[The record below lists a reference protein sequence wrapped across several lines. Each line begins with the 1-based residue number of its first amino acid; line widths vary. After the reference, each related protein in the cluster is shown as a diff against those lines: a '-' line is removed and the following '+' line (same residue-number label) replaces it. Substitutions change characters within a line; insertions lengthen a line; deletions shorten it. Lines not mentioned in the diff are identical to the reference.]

1 MAVPGAAVIVI
12 GGIIGLV
19 FACVQ
24 LYYVSCVEVVP
35 IDGPNPS
42 TDTKTPML
50 DSTVAEK
57 DPTDMMLDVYEKIRN
72 GATTFLIA
80 EYTVCAVFIVVF
92 GAIVLVLCS
101 YGSNKW
107 DFKVGGLTAAAFV
120 VGSCTSIISG
130 WIGMQVAV
138 YANVRTTQAARDR
151 DNKKAWTL
159 SFNTAFRAGGV
170 MGFSLTGLGLLFL
183 GLLIAIYS
191 AVYSIDGFDTCKT
204 LFECIAGF
212 GLGGSSIALF
222 GRVGGGIYTKAADV
236 GADLAG
242 KVMLDL
248 DEDDPRNPACIADNV
263 GDNVGDVAGMGS
275 DLFGSFGEASCA
287 ALLVGSQCPE
297 IVNAGFGALLF
308 PLYISAVGIVVCLLT
323 SFVNTHIFTVKT
335 DKDVFSA
342 LKTQIIVSTILM
354 TAATIPIAYYFLPT
368 TGHFVC
374 AGLSNATKVPVD
386 KATLDSLCN
395 LSIPNMR
402 LYAFLCV
409 VFGLWGGCIIG
420 VVTEYYTSFQY
431 YPVQEL
437 ARSTETGA
445 ATNIIYGLALGYK
458 SAIIPSFVISA
469 IIYVAFYLMGMYG
482 IALSALGMLSTLA
495 TCLSIDVYGPI
506 CDNAGGLAEMSGC
519 RDNVRERTDV
529 LDAAGNTTAAI
540 GKGFAIGS
548 AALTSLALFGAFI
561 TRTSKLETY
570 GVNMIRPITFA
581 FLVIGA
587 MLPYWFTAM
596 TMKSVGIAALAM
608 VKEVLR
614 QMATIPGLKEGRPG
628 VDSDYQMCIDI
639 STKASLRE
647 MILPGLLV
655 IFSPI
660 ITGIFFGVEAVSGL
674 LAGGLV
680 SGVQL
685 ALSASNT
692 GGAWDN
698 AKKWIEKGELKLV
711 VNVPRKNQD
720 GNEIVDEDGNVV
732 TDPVEVIQEKGSEC
746 HKAAVVGDT
755 VGDPL
760 KDTSGPALNIL
771 MKLMAIIS
779 VVFADFFMSLH
790 NGEGVLQ
797 VESWQ
802 KVFTASLSKMA
813 NTTMH

>member
-1 MAVPGAAVIVI
+1 
-12 GGIIGLV
+12 
-19 FACVQ
+19 
-24 LYYVSCVEVVP
+24 
-35 IDGPNPS
+35 
-42 TDTKTPML
+42 
-50 DSTVAEK
+50 
-57 DPTDMMLDVYEKIRN
+57 
-72 GATTFLIA
+72 
-80 EYTVCAVFIVVF
+80 
-92 GAIVLVLCS
+92 
-101 YGSNKW
+101 
-107 DFKVGGLTAAAFV
+107 
-120 VGSCTSIISG
+120 
-130 WIGMQVAV
+130 
-138 YANVRTTQAARDR
+138 
-151 DNKKAWTL
+151 
-159 SFNTAFRAGGV
+159 
-170 MGFSLTGLGLLFL
+170 MG
-183 GLLIAIYS
+183 
-191 AVYSIDGFDTCKT
+191 
-204 LFECIAGF
+204 
-212 GLGGSSIALF
+212 
-222 GRVGGGIYTKAADV
+222 
-236 GADLAG
+236 
-242 KVMLDL
+242 
-248 DEDDPRNPACIADNV
+248 
-263 GDNVGDVAGMGS
+263 
-275 DLFGSFGEASCA
+275 
-287 ALLVGSQCPE
+287 
-297 IVNAGFGALLF
+297 
-308 PLYISAVGIVVCLLT
+308 
-323 SFVNTHIFTVKT
+323 
-335 DKDVFSA
+335 
-342 LKTQIIVSTILM
+342 
-354 TAATIPIAYYFLPT
+354 
-368 TGHFVC
+368 
-374 AGLSNATKVPVD
+374 
-386 KATLDSLCN
+386 
-395 LSIPNMR
+395 
-402 LYAFLCV
+402 
-409 VFGLWGGCIIG
+409 
-420 VVTEYYTSFQY
+420 
-431 YPVQEL
+431 
-437 ARSTETGA
+437 
-445 ATNIIYGLALGYK
+445 
-458 SAIIPSFVISA
+458 
-469 IIYVAFYLMGMYG
+469 IYVAFYLMGMYG

-519 RDNVRERTDV
+519 RDTVRERTDV

-587 MLPYWFTAM
+587 MLPYWFSAM

-614 QMATIPGLKEGRPG
+614 QMSTIPGLKEGRPG
-628 VDSDYQMCIDI
+628 VDSDYQKCIDI

-655 IFSPI
+655 ILSPI

-680 SGVQL
+680 SGMQL

-698 AKKWIEKGELKLV
+698 AKKWIEKGELTLV

-720 GNEIVDEDGNVV
+720 GNEILDEDGNVV
-732 TDPVEVIQEKGSEC
+732 TDPVEVVQEKGSEC

-802 KVFTASLSKMA
+802 KVFTASMSKMA